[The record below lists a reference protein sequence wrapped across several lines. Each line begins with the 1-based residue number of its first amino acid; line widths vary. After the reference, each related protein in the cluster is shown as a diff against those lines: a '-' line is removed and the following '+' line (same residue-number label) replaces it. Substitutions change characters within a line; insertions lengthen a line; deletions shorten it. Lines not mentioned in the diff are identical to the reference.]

1 MNLENKNI
9 TNNFFLI
16 NCIEFIKKVVFASF
30 IFFLIIN
37 FKVDEYNIINEVKN
51 YLIWFVNFFTGD
63 FGTTIDDKKI
73 IFFSDANAKWV
84 EPIGLIYINTIITT
98 IMSLILIFS
107 VSSLFCIVE
116 VILKKRVLI
125 FIRNTLEWLSSIH
138 IIIISIF
145 TYKFFQ
151 YFNMDVPYFVGLCII
166 TLSSNIFYDY
176 FTNQKTNIIE
186 VFAKDFVIAA
196 KAWGDS
202 SWKHARRSILINTI
216 DQLFSIY
223 IIIFTNTLIYE
234 IITQSEGLGY
244 LCWIYFQSSADEF
257 MEFSVNQ
264 TQNFQGELFLSVC
277 MFIIITIAFFNLLRS
292 LIINYL
298 IYLRR

>member
-9 TNNFFLI
+9 TNNFFII
-16 NCIEFIKKVVFASF
+16 NCIKFIKKVVFASF

-277 MFIIITIAFFNLLRS
+277 MFIIITIAF
-292 LIINYL
+292 L
-298 IYLRR
+298 IYYVL